1 MESAK
6 IILEDGATNYI
17 RAGDAW
23 AGRDRRNPGGNRLRK
38 GLFDTEK
45 GKILAREREKKK
57 NTR

>member
-17 RAGDAW
+17 LPEVAW
-23 AGRDRRNPGGNRLRK
+23 AGRDGRNPGGNRLRK